1 LNVICLINGTITWA
15 LNTARHKV
23 KGRCQT
29 YLQWHLL
36 YEDSLKM
43 KMKYSKTH
51 YFTMIWSINT
61 LTQVLK
67 AAIASGKQFVR
78 PYYIL
83 LPAPNYTNCSLGKI
97 FTNISLSPHS
107 YHMIKKIEKYWHDF
121 EISWSL
127 SSERVKWDNCMFWSR
142 LCLCLTLWLLR
153 ILSHS
158 LSSFF
163 SFWNGTLLFL
173 IVVS

>member
-1 LNVICLINGTITWA
+1 LIV
-15 LNTARHKV
+15 LKKARHKV
-23 KGRCQT
+23 KGRCMLNMSSMAPT
-29 YLQWHLL
+29 TTL
-36 YEDSLKM
+36 YEYEGLFEGEIFQNALLATW
-43 KMKYSKTH
+43 YGP
-51 YFTMIWSINT
+51 NT

-67 AAIASGKQFVR
+67 AAVASGKQFVR

-83 LPAPNYTNCSLGKI
+83 LPAPNYTNCSLGKF